1 MKKWYFAELRPE
13 LAKLLK
19 VWLRAKCVS
28 YETIACGTRKHPLMH
43 FEMYMDDV
51 TAELVYNFL
60 EELKNVSL

>member
-1 MKKWYFAELRPE
+1 MKKWYSVELCPE

-28 YETIACGTRKHPLMH
+28 YETIACGTRKHPLTH
-43 FEMYMDDV
+43 FEMSMDDV
-51 TAELVYNFL
+51 TAELAYNFL